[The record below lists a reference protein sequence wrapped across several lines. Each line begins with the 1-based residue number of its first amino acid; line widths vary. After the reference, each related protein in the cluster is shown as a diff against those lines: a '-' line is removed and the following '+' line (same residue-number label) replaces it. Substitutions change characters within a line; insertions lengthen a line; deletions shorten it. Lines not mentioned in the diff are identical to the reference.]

1 MSEIMSDES
10 AKSGSTPTVT
20 MEQLGDLRAKTDAI
34 GHALHDHLARFID
47 TLRPLLAPSSLLGEH
62 VRGGDDDDADNGD
75 KAFDELKQRYTEC
88 AGKPFSLPKEL
99 KIDPIGIEGKL
110 ELHPWEYSH
119 TLPDPAGDKVIT
131 ITCPLRWILVY
142 RSGYSP
148 SDLRKILLAQEN
160 RRAEDVRQF
169 VTSAIA
175 LQMQLDRRPAITALL
190 KELRYEVKVM
200 DATGFGN
207 LQLVTINA
215 CLPSFRP
222 SDDLIRTATQFSG
235 VSAFIELLDL
245 DAIAR
250 IEDPAK
256 QRIESM
262 L

>member
-1 MSEIMSDES
+1 MSEIADSES
-10 AKSGSTPTVT
+10 PTTTPNIS
-20 MEQLGDLRAKTDAI
+20 MEELGDLRAKTEAVAESLR
-34 GHALHDHLARFID
+34 GHLMSSIA
-47 TLRPLLAPSSLLGEH
+47 TLRPLLAPHGMLGEH
-62 VRGGDDDDADNGD
+62 VRSGTKDDADHAD
-75 KAFDELKQRYTEC
+75 EAFAELKKEFSNS
-88 AGKPFSLPKEL
+88 AGKPFLLSKEL
-99 KIDPIGIEGKL
+99 KIDPISIEGRL

-148 SDLRKILLAQEN
+148 SELRKLLLAQEN

-169 VTSAIA
+169 LTSAIA
-175 LQMQLDRRPAITALL
+175 LEMMLKQHPEIVRLL
-190 KELRYEVKVM
+190 SELRYEIKVGT
-200 DATGFGN
+200 ASGFGN
-207 LQLVTINA
+207 LPLVTVAA

-245 DAIAR
+245 DAISR
-250 IEDPAK
+250 IKDPMK
-256 QRIESM
+256 ERIQAI